1 MKIISII
8 EENKRKINKYFYKNK
23 ALEIIY
29 FFGSV
34 FLTLITCVP
43 PFRSLDSISASQ
55 KGYYY
60 ANYFDLGFIKRG
72 LMGTIVKILHLPNFL
87 SPSLLVLSLHIIFLI
102 SFSLIFWTLTKSCFK
117 GWTIKDK
124 IPFYTLFTLS
134 PVLFLRLGFDIG
146 RMDLICL
153 VLSIAIIMILLKN
166 SFSDFSKSIFITL
179 SISIQLLIHEAS
191 LLYYTPLIVCLFVY
205 KYKNIKNIKFVKV
218 LSLSALPIF
227 VFLNILIFGRYEPG
241 LEQLNTY
248 FINISQ
254 ELDTTM
260 NVELI
265 HTLKDSFEH
274 ALPLLTLKSFF
285 GGSYLITIYY
295 FFIIYLLFRFTRI
308 PLFLKLSVF
317 SPLLLSFIA
326 RDDTRFLAVSTI
338 CCNLLF
344 LISANESKLN
354 KPIFFGLIS
363 NIFLIF
369 IFLLGPWGIGPYDPL
384 PLLKHYNF

>member
-1 MKIISII
+1 MKIFAII
-8 EENKRKINKYFYKNK
+8 DKNKKKLNKYFYPFKD
-23 ALEIIY
+23 LEIIY
-29 FFGSV
+29 FLGSI
-34 FLTLITCVP
+34 FLMLIACVP

-72 LMGTIVKILHLPNFL
+72 LIGTILKILHLPNYL
-87 SPSLLVLSLHIIFLI
+87 SPPFLVLTLHIIFLI
-102 SFSLIFWTLTKSCFK
+102 SFSIIFWTLAKSCFI
-117 GWTIKDK
+117 GWKIKDK
-124 IPFYTLFTLS
+124 ITFYTLFTLS
-134 PVLFLRLGFDIG
+134 PVLFLRLGYDIG
-146 RMDLICL
+146 RMDLVCL
-153 VLSIAIIMILLKN
+153 LLTISTIMLLLKD
-166 SFSDFSKSIFITL
+166 SFSYFSKSIFITL
-179 SISIQLLIHEAS
+179 SISAQLLIHEAS
-191 LLYYTPLIVCLFVY
+191 LLYYSPLIIGLFVY
-205 KYKNIKNIKFVKV
+205 KYKNLKNIKFVKI
-218 LSLSALPIF
+218 LSLYSIPIF
-227 VFLNILIFGRYEPG
+227 IFFNILIFGRYELG
-241 LEQLNTY
+241 REELNIY
-248 FINISQ
+248 FTNISQ
-254 ELDTTM
+254 ELDTSM
-260 NVELI
+260 SVELI

-274 ALPLLTLKSFF
+274 AFPLLTLKSFF

-295 FFIIYLLFRFTRI
+295 FFILYVLFRFTRI
-308 PLFLKLSVF
+308 PLFLKLTVF

-354 KPIFFGLIS
+354 KPIFFGLLS